1 MQSNYRY
8 VIQLKVENYTRK
20 VCDEITMNT
29 LNILRIR
36 RTINIDTR
44 QVKIYGDNEK
54 EEGVAR
60 SNIKYSISHDIQL
73 FLK

>member
-60 SNIKYSISHDIQL
+60 SNINSISHDIQL